1 MGYGADVLSK
11 YGDRVFDYIC
21 DEKFFTVIYLKNR
34 GFIDEL
40 DNLGFGDWFYC
51 SLLKEDERFSWQ
63 RLGNNIVFF
72 THKQAFMAKDF
83 LKDYVKRIGSIDVD
97 EFSYILKSEYGVFL
111 EASQLTEKMKDTDI
125 YYDSIMRKFYKDYST
140 YFEEI

>member
-1 MGYGADVLSK
+1 
-11 YGDRVFDYIC
+11 
-21 DEKFFTVIYLKNR
+21 
-34 GFIDEL
+34 
-40 DNLGFGDWFYC
+40 
-51 SLLKEDERFSWQ
+51 
-63 RLGNNIVFF
+63 
-72 THKQAFMAKDF
+72 MAKDF